1 MVKLMIAVISDIH
14 SNLEA
19 LNAVLEDIKSRGIK
33 KIVCLGDIVGYGA
46 NPNECIEIIKE
57 LKCKCVVGN
66 HDYGVLGKENLDY
79 FNAYGIIAILW
90 TKNVIKPENLKF
102 LDSLPLIIEENIKGK
117 KVIFSHANPKYPEIW
132 EYLFPDYVDDAF
144 DCGDL
149 IFVGHSHIPFVNSE
163 EGNLLVH
170 EGKIYLD
177 EDKKYVINPGSVG
190 QPRDGINKASYCIFD
205 EENFKIEIVRVE
217 YNIKEAYEK
226 IVKNGLPEWL
236 GERLFLGR

>member
-1 MVKLMIAVISDIH
+1 MIAIISDIH

-19 LNAVLEDIKSRGIK
+19 LKAVLEDIKNRDIK

-46 NPNECIEIIKE
+46 NPNECIELIKE
-57 LKCKCVVGN
+57 HNCISVAGN
-66 HDYGVLGKENLDY
+66 HDYGVLGKESLDY
-79 FNAYGIIAILW
+79 FNTYGVIAILW
-90 TKNVIKPENLKF
+90 TKKVIKDENLKF
-102 LDSLPLIIEENIKGK
+102 LDSLPLVIEEKIKNK

-132 EYLFPDYVDDAF
+132 EYLFPDYVDDVF

-170 EGKIYLD
+170 EGSIKLD
-177 EDKKYVINPGSVG
+177 ENKRYLINPGSVG

-205 EENFKIEIVRVE
+205 EKDFKIEIVRVE
-217 YNIKEAYEK
+217 YNIRKAYEK
-226 IVKNGLPEWL
+226 ILKNGLPEWL
-236 GERLFLGR
+236 GERLFLGK